1 MNVRTLLPLGA
12 ALLVGVA
19 GCGSDSS
26 SGSGSGSTEGGTTS
40 STAESTVLPVEENPI
55 TNTSTNAVLEVT
67 YAALED
73 NVDPETGDAIDDCLE
88 LTLRNTG
95 TEPLTDLEVYYEF
108 TDVTT
113 GDSEGYHQE
122 LGDLEVPAGGETTV
136 FFDNQTGAGH
146 YPENE
151 FSIYRSSANQVDVA
165 VQVSAP
171 AAQVATATASKEA
184 GTDEEEDD

>member
-12 ALLVGVA
+12 ALLVAVPGLV

-26 SGSGSGSTEGGTTS
+26 SSGSAQANPS
-40 STAESTVLPVEENPI
+40 STAAQSTVLPVEENPI
-55 TNTSTNAVLEVT
+55 LNPSTNPVLQVT

-73 NVDPETGDAIDDCLE
+73 NVDPATGKAIDDCLE
-88 LTLRNTG
+88 LTLHNTG
-95 TEPLTDLEVYYEF
+95 AEPLTDLEVYYEF

-113 GDSEGYHQE
+113 GNHEGYHQV
-122 LGDLEVPAGGETTV
+122 LDGLEIPAGGETTV
-136 FFDNQTGAGH
+136 FFDNQSGPGH
-146 YPENE
+146 YPENA
-151 FSIYRSSANQVDVA
+151 FSIYRSSTNQVDVA

-171 AAQVATATASKEA
+171 GTQIATATASKEA

>member
-1 MNVRTLLPLGA
+1 MNLRTLLPLAA
-12 ALLVGVA
+12 ALVVAVPGVA

-26 SGSGSGSTEGGTTS
+26 SGSAQADS
-40 STAESTVLPVEENPI
+40 SAAESTVLPVDENPI
-55 TNTSTNAVLEVT
+55 TNNSTNPVLEVT

-73 NVDPETGDAIDDCLE
+73 NVDPETGDAVDDCLE

-113 GDSEGYHQE
+113 GDSEGYHQA
-122 LGDLEVPAGGETTV
+122 LGDLEIPAGGETTV
-136 FFDNQTGAGH
+136 FFDNQSGAGH

-171 AAQVATATASKEA
+171 AAQIATATASKEA